1 MKALI
6 YVAMASIGILAANAA
21 HASEALGDVDSLPR
35 EVFLT
40 GGVPVPAQELV
51 LIPAFQTIR
60 LARVTSTQSQQIQQ
74 SLQGQGKKPTLLVHF
89 VGDTALQGNVADLGI
104 QQLLQQ
110 AQSQA
115 GASGG
120 QGQSTTTT

>member
-1 MKALI
+1 M
-6 YVAMASIGILAANAA
+6 
-21 HASEALGDVDSLPR
+21 
-35 EVFLT
+35 
-40 GGVPVPAQELV
+40 
-51 LIPAFQTIR
+51 
-60 LARVTSTQSQQIQQ
+60 TSAQSQQIQQ

-120 QGQSTTTT
+120 QGQSTTTTGSKG